1 MIVENTSNCTIDI
14 MQSSSTLCLTYNL
27 FQHSWQMNSKFFK
40 LCDERVTNEV
50 HYIVAINNQKSNKA
64 SKINIDVL
72 MCYYLN

>member
-1 MIVENTSNCTIDI
+1 

-64 SKINIDVL
+64 NKINIDVL